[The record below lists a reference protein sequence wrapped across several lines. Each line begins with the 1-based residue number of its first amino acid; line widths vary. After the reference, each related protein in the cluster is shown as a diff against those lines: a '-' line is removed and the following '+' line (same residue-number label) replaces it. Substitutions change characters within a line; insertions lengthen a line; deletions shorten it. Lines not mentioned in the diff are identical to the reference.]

1 MGEVR
6 FMENIIKRKKQNVP
20 DNLNID
26 ALHNL
31 ILRVTG
37 KEEYADK
44 FCFVKS
50 DADEMD
56 YYRMYDKE
64 NKIMV
69 EAPNTLS
76 AAVAFNYYLKNKCN
90 CYFGVINTNMIL
102 PDVPP
107 DMGESHMQKSKFLY
121 RYFMNYCTFAYTLLF
136 AGWAEYERLID
147 WMALSGINLV
157 LNIVGHEIVERDML
171 IELGYTKDEAVKYI
185 TGPAYHPWQWMGNM
199 TEFGGDMPDWYFEKQ
214 KSLRRKINSRLE
226 EFGIAPMLPGF
237 YGLVPGDFEEKF
249 AGTHPVKQGK
259 WGSFDRQPIL
269 LNSDPMFERCADI
282 FYNKTREHFGDIKYF
297 SGDPF
302 HEGGLT
308 EGIDITEFMKALSRK
323 SKQHFENSV
332 WFLQGWQVN
341 PRKEALLGFGKE
353 DVIVGFLS
361 ADKAGMNFN
370 GYSGYP
376 WLYMCTQN
384 FGGTKK
390 QDGFIKAMLKE
401 PFAFMNSPEKMMIGV
416 GMTMEAI
423 EMDEP
428 VFDCLSE
435 ISIRDSAPAPEDFI
449 EVCVKS
455 RYGYINDNLKKI
467 YNLMLEEIYIA
478 SSEVSYR
485 GRESILCARPNLDA
499 EVVSFWSVV
508 DDWYSSE
515 TLLKIT
521 SGLFAEYDKLKDN
534 ECYCLDLIDFARQ
547 YAAEKGREYLKKFA
561 AAWHKKDFA
570 AFEKYTSKFLSLHD
584 MNDRLMST
592 NKHTRLDVWLNR
604 AEKYSEDDNY
614 KKIFR
619 FNAQNLILLWA
630 GTEGY
635 PEIHD
640 YAYREWNG
648 MLPYYKKRW
657 EIYIDE
663 LKEQFGCDEVKDTVD
678 WAKLDY
684 EFTMRNSEGYAAKK
698 MQTTLFEAVGD
709 ILNITD

>member
-1 MGEVR
+1 
-6 FMENIIKRKKQNVP
+6 MENIIKRKKQNIP
-20 DNLNID
+20 DTLNAD
-26 ALHNL
+26 ALRKL
-31 ILRVTG
+31 ILRVTDR
-37 KEEYADK
+37 EEYVDK
-44 FCFVKS
+44 FCFVKAA
-50 DADEMD
+50 ADNMD
-56 YYRMYDKE
+56 YYRMYDKDD
-64 NKIMV
+64 KIIV
-69 EAPNTLS
+69 EAPNTVS
-76 AAVAFNYYLKNKCN
+76 AAVAFNHYLKNKCN
-90 CYFGVINTNMIL
+90 SYFGIINTNMNL

-107 DMGESHMQKSKFLY
+107 CMGEVYSQKSEFLY
-121 RYFMNYCTFAYTLLF
+121 RYFMNYCTFAYTYLF
-136 AGWAEYERLID
+136 AGWKEYERLID

-214 KSLRRKINSRLE
+214 KSLGRKINSRLE

-237 YGLVPGDFEEKF
+237 YGLVPVDFEEKF

-282 FYNKTREHFGDIKYF
+282 FYNKTREHFGNIKYF

-384 FGGTKK
+384 FGGTRK
-390 QDGFIKAMLKE
+390 QDGFIKAMLKK
-401 PFAFMNSPEKMMIGV
+401 PFEFIKSPEKMMIGI
-416 GMTMEAI
+416 GMTMEAV

-428 VFDCLSE
+428 VFDSLSE
-435 ISIRDSAPAPEDFI
+435 ISIRNCVPSEDDFI
-449 EVCVKS
+449 HMCVKS

-467 YNLMLEEIYIA
+467 YKIMLDEIYIA
-478 SSEVSYR
+478 TSEVSYR
-485 GRESILCARPNLDA
+485 GRESILCARPKLDA

-508 DDWYSSE
+508 EDWYNSE
-515 TLLKIT
+515 TLKKIT
-521 SGLFAEYDKLKDN
+521 SGLFAEYGRLKNN
-534 ECYCLDLIDFARQ
+534 ECYRLDLMDFARQ
-547 YAAEKGREYLKKFA
+547 YVAEKGREYLKKFA
-561 AAWHKKDFA
+561 DAWRRKDLEEFKKYSD
-570 AFEKYTSKFLSLHD
+570 KFLALHD
-584 MNDRLMST
+584 LNDRLMST
-592 NKHTRLDVWLNR
+592 NRHTCLDNWLDR
-604 AEKYSEDDNY
+604 AEQYSQDEEN

-640 YAYREWNG
+640 YAYREWHG
-648 MLPYYKKRW
+648 MIAYYKKRW
-657 EIYIDE
+657 GIYIDE
-663 LKEQFGCDEVKDTVD
+663 LKEQFGCDEVNDTVD

-684 EFTMRNSEGYAAKK
+684 EFTMKNSESYKAEET
-698 MQTTLFEAVGD
+698 QISLFEVVED
-709 ILNITD
+709 ILNIED